1 MPVAVQPFRREHSGE
16 VREFNNRVR
25 ASEGAFEFPE
35 SPESDWLPALPG
47 RSIFQERFL
56 ALDRGEVRGGYTL
69 KRQEFSFRGKTE
81 SIACYHSALSEGIAA
96 PQWGDVGALLI
107 QDASTRQPL
116 LYALETNTAGPQPRL
131 LREAGWKLAPV
142 PSYLRI
148 VHPGAFLR
156 NMQALRGAAWKRFF
170 LSLAAFTGIGG
181 AAAHLYQRVKAP
193 IAPATHVTAEFFDS
207 FGPWADDLWKRS
219 APHYPFAAV
228 RDCAT
233 LAILYP
239 GGKFLRV
246 RLTRG
251 SETIGWAV
259 ALDTQMQWNRLYGDM
274 RLGSIIDCMAPP
286 EHAASVMAAM
296 RRVLERRGV
305 DLILCDHS
313 HRSWGAALR
322 STGFLEGPSNFTLA
336 TSPVLTARLEQPAG
350 AGELFL
356 MRGDGDARA
365 LPELSQTLL

>member
-25 ASEGAFEFPE
+25 ASESAFEFPE
-35 SPESDWLPALPG
+35 SPDSEWLPALPG
-47 RSIFQERFL
+47 RSVFQERFL
-56 ALDRGEVRGGYTL
+56 AIDRGQVRGGYTL
-69 KRQEFSFRGKTE
+69 KRQEFSFRGQTD

-107 QDASTRQPL
+107 QDAAARQPL
-116 LYALETNTAGPQPRL
+116 LFALETNAAGPQARL
-131 LREAGWKLAPV
+131 LREAGWKLTPV

-148 VHPGAFLR
+148 VSGSRFLR
-156 NMQALRGAAWKRFF
+156 NMQALRGTAWRRFL

-181 AAAHLYQRVKAP
+181 AATHLYQRVKAP
-193 IAPATHVTAEFFDS
+193 SVPAPHVTAEFFDS
-207 FGPWADDLWKRS
+207 FGPWADELWLRC

-239 GGKFLRV
+239 GGKFLRI
-246 RLTRG
+246 RLTSG
-251 SETIGWAV
+251 NETIGWAV

-274 RLGSIIDCMAPP
+274 RLGSIIDCMTAP
-286 EHAASVMAAM
+286 EHAARVVAAV

-305 DLILCDHS
+305 DLILCDHA
-313 HRSWGAALR
+313 HRAWGAALR

-336 TSPVLTARLEQPAG
+336 TSPALTQRLEQPA
-350 AGELFL
+350 AADELFL